1 MEFIFLEI
9 RPVYCTVYVYMRLL
23 GLHSFAKKNPP
34 CAGTICYGSI
44 LQLHV
49 VSLVLCT
56 LWLVSHSLLY
66 LYCTNTNTGMSY
78 QGEPWLFSAIR
89 SFRKGHERLK
99 QRVHTAWRYP
109 LPKWGRVVMGG
120 VYFTIPV
127 VGGYYV
133 MQWAISISHET
144 IGEHGELL
152 DEKKIQ
158 GIGDKRIN
166 TTTGTMEKVG
176 GGGAG
181 GWGGGVKLAVS
192 DEKTQMQNKAMLEA
206 FFREQQKRERNRKKL
221 ESLLNNSNNETEP

>member
-1 MEFIFLEI
+1 
-9 RPVYCTVYVYMRLL
+9 
-23 GLHSFAKKNPP
+23 
-34 CAGTICYGSI
+34 
-44 LQLHV
+44 
-49 VSLVLCT
+49 
-56 LWLVSHSLLY
+56 
-66 LYCTNTNTGMSY
+66 
-78 QGEPWLFSAIR
+78 
-89 SFRKGHERLK
+89 
-99 QRVHTAWRYP
+99 
-109 LPKWGRVVMGG
+109 MGG

-206 FFREQQKRERNRKKL
+206 FFREQRKRERKRKKL